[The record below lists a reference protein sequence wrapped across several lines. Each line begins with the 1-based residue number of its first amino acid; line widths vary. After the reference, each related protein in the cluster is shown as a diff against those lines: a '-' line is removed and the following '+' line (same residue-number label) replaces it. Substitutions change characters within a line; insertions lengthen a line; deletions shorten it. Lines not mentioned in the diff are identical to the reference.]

1 MPITL
6 NGSGTITGVSVGGLP
21 DGIVDTDMIAAAAV
35 TGVKK
40 GAGSI
45 LQVVQTVKS
54 DVFSSTSQTYV
65 DITGLTVDITPVKA
79 NSNILVI
86 AIIGSFGNTDVS
98 NIALTTADGT
108 AIIQGDIV
116 SGKDSASTSAYTGG
130 NSTGEGWYGNNP
142 APIIK
147 LHDPSY
153 TLGNAVTY
161 KCRMKCNGNTFYL
174 NRNQSDSSQY
184 AVRTASTITAM
195 EIAVWVL

>member
-86 AIIGSFGNTDVS
+86 AIIGTFGNTDVS

-174 NRNQSDSSQY
+174 NRNQSDVSQY

-195 EIAVWVL
+195 EVAA

>member
-174 NRNQSDSSQY
+174 NRNQAVVSQY

-195 EIAVWVL
+195 EIAV

>member
-6 NGSGTITGVSVGGLP
+6 NGSGTISGVSVGGLP

-195 EIAVWVL
+195 EIAV

>member
-116 SGKDSASTSAYTGG
+116 SGKASASTSAYTGG
-130 NSTGEGWYGNNP
+130 NRTGEGGYGNNP

-174 NRNQSDSSQY
+174 NRNQSDVSQY

-195 EIAVWVL
+195 EIAV

>member
-65 DITGLTVDITPVKA
+65 DITGLTVDITPVKT
-79 NSNILVI
+79 NSNILKNPEINLEVGQEYLTYLLDLEQVSRNLI
-86 AIIGSFGNTDVS
+86 FLAAAYNGGPGNLQKWKNETNYMEDS
-98 NIALTTADGT
+98 LFFMESIPSRETRWFIEKILTKYW
-108 AIIQGDIV
+108 IYQN
-116 SGKDSASTSAYTGG
+116 K
-130 NSTGEGWYGNNP
+130 NNKELRSLKML
-142 APIIK
+142 A
-147 LHDPSY
+147 
-153 TLGNAVTY
+153 
-161 KCRMKCNGNTFYL
+161 NGNDPLY
-174 NRNQSDSSQY
+174 
-184 AVRTASTITAM
+184 
-195 EIAVWVL
+195 

>member
-174 NRNQSDSSQY
+174 NRNQSDVSQY

-195 EIAVWVL
+195 EIAA